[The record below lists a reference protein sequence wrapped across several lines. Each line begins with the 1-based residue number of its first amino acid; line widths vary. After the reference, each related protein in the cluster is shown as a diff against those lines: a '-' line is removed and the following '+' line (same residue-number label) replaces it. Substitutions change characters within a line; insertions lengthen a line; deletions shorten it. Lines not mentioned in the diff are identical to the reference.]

1 MTGLDLSAL
10 PAPFCDEEFRLL
22 RRGKVETTG
31 GVCLDDGKIGRM
43 GFRPQPKYQN
53 LDSDDCVGGTI

>member
-1 MTGLDLSAL
+1 MIGLDLSAL

-31 GVCLDDGKIGRM
+31 GMCLDDGKFGRM
-43 GFRPQPKYQN
+43 GFRPQPK
-53 LDSDDCVGGTI
+53 